1 MHKIVKQSMVL
12 FMAIALVIIP
22 FTSTALAQDS
32 QDESKI
38 SADMMAADLLLV
50 RPLGIAATLIGTIC
64 YVVAY
69 PFSAM
74 GGNTEETYQKLV
86 VEPAKHA
93 FKRPLGKF

>member
-12 FMAIALVIIP
+12 FMAIALAVIP

-32 QDESKI
+32 SDQPKI

-50 RPLGIAATLIGTIC
+50 RPLGIAATLIGTVFF
-64 YVVAY
+64 VVAY

-74 GGNTEETYQKLV
+74 GGNTESTYQKLV

-93 FKRPLGKF
+93 FKRPLGEF